1 MDDDKKESNIKKLLE
16 IDNFSK
22 EEIDKIYKASI
33 KKELTASKDITLKYV
48 DVNNNCITL
57 RALKNEILKN

>member
-33 KKELTASKDITLKYV
+33 KKELTASKDIT
-48 DVNNNCITL
+48 
-57 RALKNEILKN
+57 